1 MDGLT
6 AEEIAL
12 ALGSARGTVQVHLR
26 NIFRKVGV
34 HRQAALVAMLW
45 RTLPRW
51 D

>member
-51 D
+51 N